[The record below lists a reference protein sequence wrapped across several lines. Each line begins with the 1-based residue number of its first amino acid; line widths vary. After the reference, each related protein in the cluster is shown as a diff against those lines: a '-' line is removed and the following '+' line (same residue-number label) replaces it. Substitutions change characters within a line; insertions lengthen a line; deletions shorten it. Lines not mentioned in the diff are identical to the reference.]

1 LPSSPLNAAFTGIA
15 RNLQWRPKTVT
26 KNPDYPRVTAPG
38 CYWQDHSGGFHLLHR
53 KTNKYLGHYT
63 KDAIAKLEAKY
74 GSKPKKTLRRKRK

>member
-1 LPSSPLNAAFTGIA
+1 MAGLGGIN
-15 RNLQWRPKTVT
+15 RRVVWRPKTVV

-63 KDAIAKLEAKY
+63 RDAIKELELKY
-74 GSKPKKTLRRKRK
+74 GKTKRKRSR